1 MGVDSKG
8 KILLLA
14 VVAGVTMMACRPMAR
29 PSPPPPGAPPGA
41 GPPGPGDRRRLLWG
55 GGGKR
60 ADADSANAAGP
71 GDREA
76 LDDQRG

>member
-1 MGVDSKG
+1 MGSKVG
-8 KILLLA
+8 VLVLA
-14 VVAGVTMMACRPMAR
+14 AAAGVTMLACAPLTR
-29 PSPPPPGAPPGA
+29 PSATRGAA
-41 GPPGPGDRRRLLWG
+41 GGGGG

>member
-1 MGVDSKG
+1 MGSKVG
-8 KILLLA
+8 VLVLA
-14 VVAGVTMMACRPMAR
+14 VAAGVTMLACAPLTR
-29 PSPPPPGAPPGA
+29 PSATPGGGA
-41 GPPGPGDRRRLLWG
+41 SG

-60 ADADSANAAGP
+60 AGADSANAAGP